1 MKWMAWVVALSS
13 LSLVLRLAVRWWQ
26 RVERIPP
33 AEGRPPPEPWE
44 DDDDPDGEGAE
55 DTRS

>member
-26 RVERIPP
+26 R
-33 AEGRPPPEPWE
+33 
-44 DDDDPDGEGAE
+44 
-55 DTRS
+55 

>member
-33 AEGRPPPEPWE
+33 AEERPPPEPWE
-44 DDDDPDGEGAE
+44 DDAPEDSDADDDGW
-55 DTRS
+55 R